1 MVETEVE
8 LQGVYDFA
16 YAGGSFDVHLR
27 SGGRFFAPEYQQ
39 PATWNYDPPIKKVS
53 IDWLKYGKYELT
65 LAEGGEAAKEFHGAL
80 VGKPESWRKM
90 KLKRPFTVAE
100 QMLMDSEWDF
110 IHEGGSFRVNFKA
123 DGYNHFVCHDFPA
136 HSHWRCAAAP
146 HGLIAHCAAAARSH
160 IPAPFAQAR
169 PRRDTD
175 PNALHR
181 LGQVRQVRAGDRRGR
196 PKHERRR
203 QGQHEQLAQ

>member
-136 HSHWRCAAAP
+136 HSHWRLD
-146 HGLIAHCAAAARSH
+146 HGETPTPTLFIDWGKYGKYELVIDADGQSMSGGAKGNMSNWRKGK
-160 IPAPFAQAR
+160 R
-169 PRRDTD
+169 VGKMGETGD
-175 PNALHR
+175 LH
-181 LGQVRQVRAGDRRGR
+181 VHD
-196 PKHERRR
+196 H
-203 QGQHEQLAQ
+203 